1 MSPEVRK
8 WVVFMGM
15 HKEFMCVCVE
25 VGNSLHD
32 FLELK

>member
-15 HKEFMCVCVE
+15 HKEFMCVCV
-25 VGNSLHD
+25 GGGRQ
-32 FLELK
+32 FTA